1 MAKILLQFAHPAL
14 EKSRVHATLL
24 HHARRIPDITINDL
38 YQQYPLFDI
47 DVEREQDLLL
57 AHDIFIFQHP
67 LYWYSFPAL
76 IKQWQD
82 LVLEHGW
89 AYGRNGRMLEGKKF
103 FHVITSGGRAE
114 SYRKEG
120 YNAFSIHDFLRPVER
135 TAKLCR
141 MTYWPPYVVHGTH
154 RMDEADI
161 SLEAGKYATLLTGLR
176 DDKIAYTGNI
186 DFLNEL
192 LSEQQLY

>member
-14 EKSRVHATLL
+14 EKSRVHATMLDQVS
-24 HHARRIPDITINDL
+24 RISNITINDL
-38 YQQYPLFDI
+38 YQNYPLFDI
-47 DVEREQDLLL
+47 DVRREQDLLL
-57 AHDIFIFQHP
+57 AHDIYIFQHP
-67 LYWYSFPAL
+67 LYWYSFPAI

-120 YNAFSIHDFLRPVER
+120 YNAFSINDFLRPVER

-141 MTYWPPYVVHGTH
+141 MEYWPPYVIHGTH
-154 RMDEADI
+154 RMEEPDI
-161 SLEAGKYATLLTGLR
+161 TKQATEYASLLTALR
-176 DDKIAYTGNI
+176 DDKIEYTGSI

-192 LSEQQLY
+192 LPIRQLH